1 MASRCCTPTA
11 GSGLIGEYLNAAGIQ
26 IAFTT
31 TAVVLAQT
39 FVSLPFLVIAL
50 EGAARTAGAD
60 YEVVAATLGARPTTV
75 WWRVSLPL
83 LAPGL
88 VSGAVLAFARSLG
101 EFGATLTFAGSREGV
116 TRTLPL
122 EIYLQRESDADAAV
136 ALSLLLVAVAAVVV
150 IGLGSRRCGPGAPM
164 RGDRRRTTDDRR
176 QCCGRSSKTAAWTS
190 NSRSPPG
197 EVLAVLG
204 PNGAGKSTA
213 LARHRGV
220 GAARH
225 RRGPRRRPGADRHVG
240 RSTSRPTTAASGCCC
255 RTAVVPASERR
266 GQRRVRAAQPRAD
279 AARWLPEVEAAD
291 FADRMPPQLS
301 GGQAQRVALARALAA
316 EPDVLLLDE
325 PMAGL
330 DVARRRRGAQ
340 TAAPRAGP
348 RRPVGGADH
357 PRPARRADRS
367 PTACWSWSPD
377 ESSKQ
382 VRPQLFWLHR
392 AAGSGRVSQ
401 A

>member
-1 MASRCCTPTA
+1 MP
-11 GSGLIGEYLNAAGIQ
+11 L
-26 IAFTT
+26 
-31 TAVVLAQT
+31 
-39 FVSLPFLVIAL
+39 
-50 EGAARTAGAD
+50 RTAGAD

-150 IGLGSRRCGPGAPM
+150 VGLGAGACGQEAPM
-164 RGDRRRTTDDRR
+164 RGDRRRPAMTDVGVRAIVESRGVDVEF
-176 QCCGRSSKTAAWTS
+176 TVAA
-190 NSRSPPG
+190 G

-213 LARHRGV
+213 LHVIAGLVRPDTGV
-220 GAARH
+220 VRVG
-225 RRGPRRRPGADRHVG
+225 DRVLTDTSTGTHVA
-240 RSTSRPTTAASGCCC
+240 THD
-255 RTAVVPASERR
+255 
-266 GQRRVRAAQPRAD
+266 RRVGLLLQDPLLFPHLSVAANVAFSPRSSRTD
-279 AARWLPEVEAAD
+279 ATRWLAEVEATD
-291 FADRMPPQLS
+291 LADRMPRQLS

-330 DVARRRRGAQ
+330 DVGVAAAMRKLLRRVLVRDG
-340 TAAPRAGP
+340 
-348 RRPVGGADH
+348 
-357 PRPARRADRS
+357 RS
-367 PTACWSWSPD
+367 A
-377 ESSKQ
+377 
-382 VRPQLFWLHR
+382 L
-392 AAGSGRVSQ
+392 
-401 A
+401 